1 MKLVQEAME
10 DGGEDDA
17 NTAEESEAT
26 EEGVAAGKDFSGV
39 GLDGCDGAHAGKNHG
54 GIQESIEPGEVFKKM
69 VAGNA
74 DTEGREDDPEPDG
87 GAASEACVEKASG
100 QKGLSA
106 VLEHFMTIY

>member
-1 MKLVQEAME
+1 ME
-10 DGGEDDA
+10 NWGEDDA
-17 NTAEESEAT
+17 NAAEESKAA
-26 EEGVAAGKDFSGV
+26 EEGVAAGKEFSGV
-39 GLDGCDGAHAGKNHG
+39 GLDGRDRSHAGKNHG

-106 VLEHFMTIY
+106 VFEHFMPIY